1 MALEFELLARVLLA
15 GLLGGAVG
23 WERERRHKPAG
34 LRTHMLV
41 TMGSAMFVAVGVL
54 VTEEAA
60 GEFEVVRLDIQRV
73 VAAVATGI
81 GFLGAGAIIRA
92 GGSVRGLTT
101 AAGIWMNAGIG
112 MAAGLG
118 YILLAVGATVLTV
131 LVISV
136 LPTARPGERPELEE
150 APDPDAEPGGEGGS

>member
-1 MALEFELLARVLLA
+1 MLALEFELLLRVLLA

-23 WERERRHKPAG
+23 WERERHHKPAG
-34 LRTHMLV
+34 LRTNMLV
-41 TMGSAMFVAVGVL
+41 TMGSALFVAVGVL

-60 GEFEVVRLDIQRV
+60 GATEVVRLDIQRV

-101 AAGIWMNAGIG
+101 AAGIWVNAGIG

-118 YILLAVGATVLTV
+118 YIVLAVGATVLAV
-131 LVISV
+131 LVIS
-136 LPTARPGERPELEE
+136 LFSIGRTAERVETRPEPEGEE
-150 APDPDAEPGGEGGS
+150 GS

>member
-1 MALEFELLARVLLA
+1 MVALELELLLRVLLA
-15 GLLGGAVG
+15 GLLGAAVG
-23 WERERRHKPAG
+23 WERERHRKPAG
-34 LRTHMLV
+34 LRTNTLV
-41 TMGSAMFVAVGVL
+41 AMGSALFVALGVL

-60 GEFEVVRLDIQRV
+60 GEFAVVRLDIQRV

-101 AAGIWMNAGIG
+101 AAGIWVNAGIG

-118 YILLAVGATVLTV
+118 FIILAVGATILTV
-131 LVISV
+131 LVISLLGV
-136 LPTARPGERPELEE
+136 GRLRAPELEPKE
-150 APDPDAEPGGEGGS
+150 EPGSE